1 MIQVAPV
8 AGKAEEQLSLDT
20 YLETWPHESF
30 GLPEVLAF
38 KAGLLDYAD
47 LLARQDGVVLG

>member
-8 AGKAEEQLSLDT
+8 ADETDEQLSLDA

-38 KAGLLDYAD
+38 KAGLLDHAEQV
-47 LLARQDGVVLG
+47 LAKMAE